1 MKLVG
6 LLLTLAGWLIPVA
19 GLTMT
24 DSMGV
29 RLVLC
34 VLGMTACLVGILGFI
49 NGSYLK
55 EAIWK
60 K

>member
-1 MKLVG
+1 MKAVG
-6 LLLTLAGWLIPVA
+6 VLLTLAGWAVPVA
-19 GLTMT
+19 GLTFT
-24 DSMGV
+24 DSMAA

-34 VLGMTACLVGILGFI
+34 LLGMAACLVGILGFI